1 MKFYIYTLGCK
12 VNQYES
18 EAISEKF
25 QSNGYCLAENPK
37 EADIIIV
44 NSCSVTAESDRKAR
58 QAVRRFRKNAN
69 NAVILLCGCYPEGN
83 REESMGLSEADIVMG
98 NANKNG
104 VFEKVMKFISDKERN
119 VDFDAIGN
127 ATEFEEMTVTSAG
140 KKLRAVVKIED
151 GCNSFC
157 SYCIIPYV
165 RGRVRSKPECEAVKE
180 IRALVESGI
189 KEIVLSGIHL
199 DRYGTETNESDL
211 TSLLEKLNAIS
222 GEFRIRLSS
231 LDPVYITE
239 DTVKRLSVLDKLC
252 KHFHLSLQ
260 SGSDKI
266 LKAMNRK
273 YTAAQFKKAVELIKK
288 YMPYSSVTTDIIT
301 GFPGET
307 EEDFQ
312 NSVETVRYCG
322 FLKAH
327 IFPYSERPGTRAAKM
342 DNSVPKSVRN
352 ERAIR
357 LIKEADKA
365 SEKYIEGF
373 LNKEV
378 SVLVEEI
385 KDGKAYGYTE
395 NYIYLQIEDE
405 KLKEGD
411 VVKAIPYEIDE
422 NFVKATL
429 CKF

>member
-25 QSNGYCLAENPK
+25 QENGYQHTDKSN

-58 QAVRRFRKNAN
+58 QAVRRLRKNAKD
-69 NAVILLCGCYPEGN
+69 AVILLCGCYPEGN
-83 REESMGLSEADIVMG
+83 REEATGITEADIVMG

-104 VFEKVMKFISDKERN
+104 VYEKVMKFLLEKKRDVSFEP
-119 VDFDAIGN
+119 IGN
-127 ATEFEEMTVTSAG
+127 ATEFEEMTVASAG

-165 RGRVRSKPECEAVKE
+165 RGRVRSKPECEAVRE
-180 IRALVESGI
+180 ITALAKSGI

-199 DRYGTETNESDL
+199 DRYGTDSGESDL
-211 TSLLEKLNAIS
+211 TMLLEKLNAIC

-239 DTVKRLSVLDKLC
+239 DTVKRLSVLTKLC
-252 KHFHLSLQ
+252 RHFHLSLQ

-273 YTAAQFKKAVELIKK
+273 YTAAQYKAAVSLIKEH
-288 YMPYSSVTTDIIT
+288 MPDASVTTDIIT

-307 EEDFQ
+307 EEDFKE
-312 NSVETVRYCG
+312 SIEIVKECE

-327 IFPYSERPGTRAAKM
+327 IFPYSERPGTRAASM
-342 DNSVPKSVRN
+342 EGSVQKGIRN
-352 ERAIR
+352 ERAVL
-357 LIKEADKA
+357 LIKEADIVSK
-365 SEKYIEGF
+365 KYINSFIGK
-373 LNKEV
+373 NA
-378 SVLVEEI
+378 SVLIEEV
-385 KDGKAYGYTE
+385 KDGYAYGYTE
-395 NYIYLQIEDE
+395 NYIYLQIEGN
-405 KLKEGD
+405 LKEGD
-411 VVKAIPYEIDE
+411 VVTAKLTEISE
-422 NFVKATL
+422 NFVKADL